1 VSVGSMV
8 QSTVRKRISQRRRS
22 AVDGIVREAVVG
34 AMGRLWCVGGDREH
48 VALAGLGMWGRP

>member
-1 VSVGSMV
+1 MV